1 MVGQIGPLVQVGR
14 KKTALALHVLGG
26 VARRRSRS
34 ASCSASRACCSARAI
49 GDTLDTV
56 FVVVVPAALIYAA
69 SVDLGLLPVRPIT
82 WVRQTPG
89 DWPCSMGHYPGIFA
103 WGFDLGLGVTTRIP
117 YQSLL
122 VVPLAAFLV
131 GDLATR
137 RRDHDRLRSG
147 ARARRRRRRRRPR
160 TTTFRAVCDAIQ
172 DRVLT
177 LKKLVGATALVIA
190 ALIVIS

>member
-26 VARRRSRS
+26 VLGGLTIGVLLGFAGVLLRS
-34 ASCSASRACCSARAI
+34 AI
-49 GDTLDTV
+49 GDALDTV
-56 FVVVVPAALIYAA
+56 FVIVVPAALIYAA
-69 SVDLGLLPVRPIT
+69 SVDLGLLRVRPIT

-122 VVPLAAFLV
+122 VVPLSAFLV
-131 GDLATR
+131 GDMASAVAITIAY
-137 RRDHDRLRSG
+137 G
-147 ARARRRRRRRRPR
+147 AARALAVVAAVTSANDDFP
-160 TTTFRAVCDAIQ
+160 AVCDAIQ
-172 DRVLT
+172 NRVLT
-177 LKKLVGATALVIA
+177 LKKLVGVTALVIA

>member
-14 KKTALALHVLGG
+14 KNTALALHVLGG
-26 VARRRSRS
+26 IAGGLAIGVVLGFLGVVL
-34 ASCSASRACCSARAI
+34 RAAI
-49 GDTLDTV
+49 GDALDTV

-122 VVPLAAFLV
+122 VVPLAVVAAVTSANDDF
-131 GDLATR
+131 
-137 RRDHDRLRSG
+137 
-147 ARARRRRRRRRPR
+147 P
-160 TTTFRAVCDAIQ
+160 AVCDAIQ

-177 LKKLVGATALVIA
+177 LKKLVGVTALVFA

>member
-14 KKTALALHVLGG
+14 EKTALALHVLGG
-26 VARRRSRS
+26 VVGGLTIGVLLGFAGVLLRS
-34 ASCSASRACCSARAI
+34 AI
-49 GDTLDTV
+49 GDALDTV
-56 FVVVVPAALIYAA
+56 CVIVVPAALIYAA

-103 WGFDLGLGVTTRIP
+103 LGFHLGLRVATRIP

-122 VVPLAAFLV
+122 VVPLSAFLV
-131 GDLATR
+131 GDMASAVAITTAY
-137 RRDHDRLRSG
+137 G
-147 ARARRRRRRRRPR
+147 AARALAGVPAV
-160 TTTFRAVCDAIQ
+160 TPANAAFPAVCDAIQ

-177 LKKLVGATALVIA
+177 LRKLVGVTALVIA
-190 ALIVIS
+190 ALMVIS